1 MFTQQVNQ
9 IYKLRSTKSPAK
21 KQLYLSLASEK
32 LKMYGKDETKQLRK
46 EFWIVFARRCE
57 IVQELLHKKKK
68 WVLYD
73 TGLNGIDLKFEVTRQ
88 EALVMIEI
96 NSRDELRRLHI
107 FDTLQ
112 KYRKLLE
119 IGFAEP
125 LIWDFCYSREG
136 GQEVCR
142 IYTSLPNVDF
152 HQQIQWPTIF
162 NFFID
167 NMLVLENNLL
177 DIKDGLDVEL
187 Y

>member
-1 MFTQQVNQ
+1 VYS
-9 IYKLRSTKSPAK
+9 I
-21 KQLYLSLASEK
+21 
-32 LKMYGKDETKQLRK
+32 DETKLLRK

-57 IVQELLHKKKK
+57 IVPELSHKKKK

-73 TGLNGIDLKFEVTRQ
+73 TGLSGIDLKFEVTRQ
-88 EALVMIEI
+88 EALVMVEI
-96 NSRDELRRLHI
+96 NIKQETRRLEA
-107 FDTLQ
+107 FETML

-119 IGFAEP
+119 YGFAEP
-125 LIWDFCYSREG
+125 LIWDFCVTREG

-152 HQQIQWPTIF
+152 HRQNQWPDIF

-167 NMLVLENNLL
+167 NMLLLENNFME
-177 DIKDGLDVEL
+177 IRDGLEAEL

>member
-1 MFTQQVNQ
+1 
-9 IYKLRSTKSPAK
+9 
-21 KQLYLSLASEK
+21 
-32 LKMYGKDETKQLRK
+32 MYSKDETKLLRK

-57 IVQELLHKKKK
+57 IVPELRHKKRK

-88 EALVMIEI
+88 EALVMVEI
-96 NSRDELRRLHI
+96 NIRQENRRLEA
-107 FDTLQ
+107 FETMQ

-119 IGFAEP
+119 DGFAES
-125 LIWDFCYSREG
+125 LIWDFYVIREG

-152 HQQIQWPTIF
+152 HRQNQWPDIF

-167 NMLVLENNLL
+167 NMLILENNFME
-177 DIKDGLDVEL
+177 IRDGLEAEL
-187 Y
+187 